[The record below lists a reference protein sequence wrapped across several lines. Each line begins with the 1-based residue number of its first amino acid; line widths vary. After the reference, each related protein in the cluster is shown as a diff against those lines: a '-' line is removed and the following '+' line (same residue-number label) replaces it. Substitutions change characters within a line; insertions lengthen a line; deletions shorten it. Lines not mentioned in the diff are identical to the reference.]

1 MGTAALVTGAAV
13 VRREGPALATATSD
27 TDPHAWH
34 SPHRPTQRAVDQPHS
49 LQR

>member
-13 VRREGPALATATSD
+13 VRLDGLALATAVSD
-27 TDPHAWH
+27 TEPHAWH
-34 SPHRPTQRAVDQPHS
+34 SPQRPTQRAVDQPHS